1 MDKKNDSSNL
11 NRGQR
16 VASVLT
22 TTALSMTLFGCVD
35 PGFVAN
41 YQRPPI
47 TGDFERPPVP
57 GGVQNRYTDQQAF
70 RKYFAV
76 GYNYIDAKVLAAFWG
91 ESSPSAAKLRLGHK
105 MLNFGP
111 QEGRAHIN
119 PARAQATR
127 GSFFDWPVFYTDGGY
142 SYEDAQ
148 AVGAYWGGDVSHGKM
163 KLARNLIMGH
173 DDWNRAALA
182 AAR

>member
-1 MDKKNDSSNL
+1 MIKKNDSSSSD
-11 NRGQR
+11 GSQR
-16 VASVLT
+16 AASLAT
-22 TTALSMTLFGCVD
+22 ATALSLTLFGCID

-41 YQRPPI
+41 NQRPTGGGYQKPPI
-47 TGDFERPPVP
+47 TG
-57 GGVQNRYTDQQAF
+57 GGQAQFSDQDAYS
-70 RKYFAV
+70 KYFNQ
-76 GYNYIDAKVLAAFWG
+76 GYNYIDAKVLANYWG
-91 ESSPSAAKLRLGHK
+91 ESSPSQAKLRLGHK
-105 MLNFGP
+105 MLSFGP

-127 GSFFDWPVFYTDGGY
+127 GDFFSWPVMYTDGGY

-163 KLARNLIMGH
+163 KLARNLIMGR